1 MNIYEHHEV
10 LGRFFLP
17 EDKDDPEKWVPG
29 VLEWDP
35 SDGGRA
41 TVELIGGFLPADA
54 TENNMLK
61 RTIYLE
67 TVRGEKYSVWDAV
80 STNSLSN
87 GTKTYEEHWY
97 SNQIYFGD
105 HILPTDAS
113 FTKATFE
120 LDELYY
126 LLGKMQQLEKEDG
139 TLELHYKVP
148 AVDDCQTGIFEGIT
162 KNAHYSIDTLSSER
176 STYHRCGLVHTSF
189 VSANVNIALRNNE
202 NGAETASNYI
212 KELVPIHDLVR
223 LAAFQPC
230 GVAKVELRQKNN
242 GGGYLLKNLGVVT
255 QPYKH
260 HEIQDIVFTL
270 NDISLESFLEKRAS
284 LIEKEE
290 ALDSWIILVGLC
302 GYSSNFREEYTNQC
316 FFAAEG
322 FYKFC
327 LKRGKSN
334 LRGQLQDLYSL
345 LPQEIQDQINF
356 DASNWAKLAK
366 KIRNRVAHGGPAGRN
381 DFTTSPSRYAVAKSV
396 HLVTYLVLL
405 KELGVPSE
413 KVCNAL
419 KYHSGL
425 SWMMHYC
432 DEVRLMLES

>member
-1 MNIYEHHEV
+1 MNIYEHHEIK
-10 LGRFFLP
+10 GRFFLP
-17 EDKDDPEKWVPG
+17 EDPDNRVPG
-29 VLEWDP
+29 VLKWDP
-35 SDGGRA
+35 SDGGSA
-41 TVELIGGFLPADA
+41 TVELIGGFLPAEA

-67 TVRGEKYSVWDAV
+67 TVRGEKYSVWDGV

-230 GVAKVELRQKNN
+230 G
-242 GGGYLLKNLGVVT
+242 
-255 QPYKH
+255 
-260 HEIQDIVFTL
+260 
-270 NDISLESFLEKRAS
+270 
-284 LIEKEE
+284 
-290 ALDSWIILVGLC
+290 
-302 GYSSNFREEYTNQC
+302 
-316 FFAAEG
+316 
-322 FYKFC
+322 
-327 LKRGKSN
+327 
-334 LRGQLQDLYSL
+334 
-345 LPQEIQDQINF
+345 
-356 DASNWAKLAK
+356 
-366 KIRNRVAHGGPAGRN
+366 
-381 DFTTSPSRYAVAKSV
+381 
-396 HLVTYLVLL
+396 
-405 KELGVPSE
+405 
-413 KVCNAL
+413 
-419 KYHSGL
+419 
-425 SWMMHYC
+425 
-432 DEVRLMLES
+432 